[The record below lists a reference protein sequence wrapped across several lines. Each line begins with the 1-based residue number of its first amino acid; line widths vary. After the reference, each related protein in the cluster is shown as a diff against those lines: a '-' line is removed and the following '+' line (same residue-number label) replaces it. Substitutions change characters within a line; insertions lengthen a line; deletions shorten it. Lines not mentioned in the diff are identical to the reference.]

1 MLTFNG
7 RLQMLLVAALAAAAL
22 PGCTIRSIDCTLGA
36 PHADCAKDTLG
47 HEAAQ
52 DVRRAQQTSA
62 TIDDE
67 RCRSYGF
74 APGTPGYSRCRA
86 DIESE
91 RTPPAR

>member
-1 MLTFNG
+1 MQTFNG
-7 RLQMLLVAALAAAAL
+7 RMIALAIVALAATTL
-22 PGCTIRSIDCTLGA
+22 PGCAIRSIDCTLGA

-52 DVRRAQQTSA
+52 DVRKTVETAA

-74 APGTPGYSRCRA
+74 APGTPNYSRCRA
-86 DIESE
+86 DIERQ
-91 RTPPAR
+91 RTAPTR

>member
-1 MLTFNG
+1 MRT
-7 RLQMLLVAALAAAAL
+7 LVIVLLAAAAMS
-22 PGCTIRSIDCTLGA
+22 GCTIRSIDCTLGS

-52 DVRRAQQTSA
+52 DVRRAEQTTV

-74 APGTPGYSRCRA
+74 APGTPNYSRCRA
-86 DIESE
+86 DIDKQ
-91 RTPPAR
+91 RTSPPR

>member
-1 MLTFNG
+1 MQTCND
-7 RLQMLLVAALAAAAL
+7 RMKALVIAAFAVAAL

-52 DVRRAQQTSA
+52 DVRRAEQTSA

-74 APGTPGYSRCRA
+74 APGTANYSRCRA
-86 DIESE
+86 DIDKQRAS
-91 RTPPAR
+91 PPR

>member
-1 MLTFNG
+1 MQTLNN
-7 RLQMLLVAALAAAAL
+7 QMKALVIAAFAAAAL
-22 PGCTIRSIDCTLGA
+22 PACTIRSIDCTLGA

-52 DVRRAQQTSA
+52 DLRRAEQTSA

-74 APGTPGYSRCRA
+74 APGTANYSRCRA
-86 DIESE
+86 DIDKQRAS
-91 RTPPAR
+91 PPR

>member
-1 MLTFNG
+1 MQSLND
-7 RLQMLLVAALAAAAL
+7 RMKVLAIAALAAAAL

-52 DVRRAQQTSA
+52 DVRRAEQTSA
-62 TIDDE
+62 TIADE

-74 APGTPGYSRCRA
+74 APGTPGYSRCRT
-86 DIESE
+86 DIEKE
-91 RTPPAR
+91 RASPSR